1 MSSVLEKAILL
12 VDLVASG
19 RESLN
24 DLVQESNLSRS
35 TAHRLLST
43 LVTHGYLSHVQRH
56 YELGYRLL
64 ELGEKKRRSLRFLD
78 TIRPVLERCSIDTQD
93 TIHVAVM
100 SERDIVLI
108 DRVAGH
114 RHLQLRSYVGQRTP
128 AYSAAVGKAMISR
141 MPSYKWSAY
150 LQHVPASYPKSASEI
165 RSELEQARETGFA
178 YDLDECSAGTCGV
191 ASTFRVNEGL
201 MAAVSINGAT
211 VYFQDGRL
219 IEMGATVCEL
229 ARRVSEVLRNSPIAT
244 PSSFAE
250 LSHQL
255 EAVAKIGS

>member
-1 MSSVLEKAILL
+1 MSSVLDKAILL
-12 VDLVASG
+12 VNLVASG
-19 RESLN
+19 RGSLS
-24 DLVQESNLSRS
+24 DLVQDSDLSRS

-43 LVTHGYLSHVQRH
+43 LVEHGYLSHDQRR

-78 TIRPVLERCSIDTQD
+78 TIRPVLERCSIETLD

-128 AYSAAVGKAMISR
+128 AYSAAVGKALISR
-141 MPSYKWSAY
+141 MPQYKWSAY
-150 LQHVPASYPKSASEI
+150 LQNVPLTYAKTAAEI
-165 RSELEQARETGFA
+165 RGELGQARETGFA
-178 YDLDECSAGTCGV
+178 YDLDECSVGTCGV

-219 IEMGATVCEL
+219 IEMGGTVRKL
-229 ARRVSEVLRNSPIAT
+229 ARQVNEALQNASIAT

-255 EAVAKIGS
+255 